1 MSNARKNA
9 QRYVAQN
16 RRARHDYFIED
27 SLEAGMVLQGSEVK
41 SLRNGQAS
49 LAEAYAVERQ
59 GELYLINAHI
69 NEYAAANRFNHEP
82 RRARKILVHRRE
94 LAKLLGA
101 RSRDGITLVPLSIY
115 FNARGYAKLELG
127 IAKGKKKVDK
137 RETLKERDWKRDK
150 QRALKQKDY

>member
-1 MSNARKNA
+1 MSNARKAA

-27 SLEAGMVLQGSEVK
+27 SFEAGMMLKGTEVK

-49 LAEAYAVERQ
+49 LAESYAAERN

-69 NEYAAANRFNHEP
+69 NEYAPANRFNHDP
-82 RRARKILVHRRE
+82 KRARKVLVHRRE
-94 LAKLLGA
+94 LSKLLGA
-101 RSRDGITLVPLSIY
+101 RSREGVTLVPLSIY
-115 FNARGYAKLELG
+115 FNKRGFAKLELG

-137 RETLKERDWKRDK
+137 REAIKERDWKRDK
-150 QRALKQKDY
+150 QRALKTKDY